1 MSCKTLKIN
10 SCEILGSTF
19 SGRTF
24 NFPDRDISQDKFTA
38 KVKGF
43 AVTNANEVINGVV
56 AGKSVF
62 FSKDSLSNL
71 KSGRYVIEY
80 WADFKDVANE
90 MIALEEFLI
99 STTPCACA
107 DDSLVHDFTLE
118 FPTETIEYS
127 VEVAIINIGGGSGSG
142 SDGKSA
148 YEIAVENGFVGTENE
163 WLISLKGAKGEK
175 GDVGAKG
182 EQGD

>member
-1 MSCKTLKIN
+1 MSCKTLKLN

-19 SGRTF
+19 AGRSF

-43 AVTNANEVINGVV
+43 SVTETINGVV

-62 FSKDSLSNL
+62 FSKGSLSNL
-71 KSGRYVIEY
+71 KSGSYVIEY

-99 STTPCACA
+99 STTPRACA
-107 DDSLVHDFTLE
+107 DDSLVHNFTLE

-127 VEVAIINIGGGSGSG
+127 VEIAIINIGGGSGSG
-142 SDGKSA
+142 ADGKTA
-148 YEIAVENGFVGTENE
+148 YDVEVVHGFVGT
-163 WLISLKGAKGEK
+163 
-175 GDVGAKG
+175 
-182 EQGD
+182 